1 MIYGN
6 CYVLTLKNK
15 SWGHNKYHIGS
26 SYHKKILRVHCN
38 HMCFSSIWKMA
49 AHANLIAF
57 KLLLEGDEAS
67 TTRFI
72 QNLNFA
78 EAALMSA
85 FLLDSNVQRLF
96 NIFRGDKLKMSK
108 SNGSHTVIVFETER
122 QIIYIMFDL
131 QKAFSNKHRPQ
142 IIVVSQESKNCWVAA
157 LIRINAV

>member
-1 MIYGN
+1 
-6 CYVLTLKNK
+6 
-15 SWGHNKYHIGS
+15 
-26 SYHKKILRVHCN
+26 
-38 HMCFSSIWKMA
+38 MA

-78 EAALMSA
+78 EQAALMSA
-85 FLLDSNVQRLF
+85 LLLDSNVQRLF
-96 NIFRGDKLKMSK
+96 NIIRGDKLKMSK
-108 SNGSHTVIVFETER
+108 SDGSHTVIVFETER

-142 IIVVSQESKNCWVAA
+142 IIVVSQESKNFVG
-157 LIRINAV
+157 LRHFYV